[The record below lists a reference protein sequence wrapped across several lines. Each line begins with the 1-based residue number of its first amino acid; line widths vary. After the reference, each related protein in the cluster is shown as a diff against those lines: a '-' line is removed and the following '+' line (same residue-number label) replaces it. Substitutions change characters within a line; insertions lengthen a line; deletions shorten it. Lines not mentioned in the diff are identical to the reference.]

1 MRRNIIAT
9 TPPKPIESAETKIIK
24 PTNPINIR
32 NKLNNKQPPNDLKKE
47 LSIND
52 IQNILI
58 TIFSNCFICA

>member
-9 TPPKPIESAETKIIK
+9 TPPKPIEFAENKIIN
-24 PTNPINIR
+24 PTKPINKR

-52 IQNILI
+52 IQSILI
-58 TIFSNCFICA
+58 TIFSNCFICS